1 MCGIAGIYSLQPKL
15 RIDLSVLQEMTRRVR
30 HRGPNDEG
38 FLAIAIDSQKVWA
51 FSGEESTEK
60 VKKMYPKCDPACRA
74 QFGLGFR
81 RLPTLELSES
91 GHQPMYDEKLGLAIV
106 FNGEIYNH
114 PELRSEL
121 ADMGYS
127 FFSKSDTEVILKAYH
142 AWGEDCVERLIG
154 MWAFSIWDLKAQ
166 CLFLSRD
173 RFGIKP
179 LYYAFDQDY
188 LYWGSEIK
196 QILAAPI
203 DKSLNSAMI
212 WRSMKVN
219 AMIAYGD
226 ETYWQAIRALKPGH
240 NMLVKG
246 NKIEIRRYYSLDI
259 ASFGSNTCSF
269 DEAQARYRELFEES
283 LSMHLRSDVE
293 IAAALS
299 GGLDSSAITCMAAA
313 ELNYPLKT
321 FSTYYEEDEA
331 LDERVY
337 IEIIAAKNDI
347 RTNYIA
353 PDASHARAWW
363 ERATYLNDLPI
374 ASGFVSQYALMQ
386 GVHAAGIRVLLSG
399 QGSDE
404 MSGGYR
410 HASYRYFA
418 DLLRALRVGRFGQ
431 EITSFLRENPLKSWA
446 NLGKIALSVA
456 LPESELYE
464 FEAKHYRFDP
474 FSKEFGRRA
483 QESAQGKLMGEII
496 NLKGSRLSSF
506 LFNMM
511 QSTSLLTLLHFEDR
525 MSMAN
530 SVESRVPF
538 LDHRLVEYVFTLPA
552 QYKIKPPYRK
562 VIHRAALRD
571 FVPQEISARKDK
583 GVFGSPFYSLWMRRD
598 LKDYIQDILYSQ
610 EFRSRGIWDLPEIH
624 NRWRSFLAGK
634 DSDAEMLYSVIAL
647 ELWHRVFAQEIA

>member
-1 MCGIAGIYSLQPKL
+1 MCGIAGIYSLNHKL
-15 RIDLSVLQEMTRRVR
+15 RIDLNVLQEMTRRVR

-38 FLAIAIDSQKVWA
+38 FWATAISSNRVWA
-51 FSGEESTEK
+51 FSGKDSTPR
-60 VKKMYPKCDPACRA
+60 VKKMYPKCDPGCSA
-74 QFGLGFR
+74 QLGMGFR
-81 RLPTLELSES
+81 RLPILELSES

-121 ADMGYS
+121 SAMGYS
-127 FFSKSDTEVILKAYH
+127 FFSGSDTEVILKAYH
-142 AWGEDCVERLIG
+142 AWGEECVHHFIG
-154 MWAFSIWDLKAQ
+154 IWAFSIWDLGAQ

-179 LYYAFDQDY
+179 LYFAFDQDY

-196 QILAAPI
+196 QILAAPL
-203 DKSLNSAMI
+203 DKSLNKAMI

-219 AMIAYGD
+219 AMMAYND

-246 NKIEIRRYYSLDI
+246 NKIEIKRYYSLDI
-259 ASFGSNTCSF
+259 ESFESNTCSF
-269 DEAQARYRELFEES
+269 DEAKDVYRELFLES
-283 LSMHLRSDVE
+283 LRLNLRSDVN

-313 ELNYPLKT
+313 ELSYPLKT
-321 FSTYYEEDEA
+321 FSTYYDGDRA

-353 PDASHARAWW
+353 PHALHALEWW

-386 GVHAAGIRVLLSG
+386 SVHDAGIRVLLSG

-418 DLLRALRVGRFGQ
+418 DLIRALNLGKFGK
-431 EITSFLRENPLKSWA
+431 EITSFLRGNPLRTMA

-456 LPESELYE
+456 LPESELYAL
-464 FEAKHYRFDP
+464 EARHYRFDP
-474 FSKEFGRRA
+474 FSKEFGSEAR
-483 QESAQGKLMGEII
+483 QSAQGKLMGEIN

-525 MSMAN
+525 MSMAH

-538 LDHRLVEYVFTLPA
+538 LDHRLVEYVFTLPS

-562 VIHRAALRD
+562 VIHRAALSD
-571 FVPQEISARKDK
+571 CVPQEISARKDK
-583 GVFGSPFYSLWMRRD
+583 GIFGSPFYSLWMRGD

-610 EFRSRGIWDLPEIH
+610 EFRNRGIWDLPEIH
-624 NRWRSFLAGK
+624 NRWRRFLAGK
-634 DSDAEMLYSVIAL
+634 DADAEMLYSVIAL
-647 ELWHRVFAQEIA
+647 EIWHRVYAKEIS